1 MKGLALLM
9 LFVSLASG
17 CGAFAIPGRACRKH
31 EECKGL
37 ERGYCARAEICTRE
51 CSDTQPCPDNASCSL
66 QVSRSVC
73 LPKCEV
79 DTDCLKGFQCLDSVC
94 QLTAPLEPPAK

>member
-1 MKGLALLM
+1 MKRFTLL
-9 LFVSLASG
+9 LLLGFVG
-17 CGAFAIPGRACRKH
+17 CGSFAIPGRACRKH

-37 ERGYCARAEICTRE
+37 ERGYCAKAEICTRE
-51 CSDTQPCPDNASCSL
+51 CSEAQPCPDNSTCSL

-79 DTDCLKGFQCLDSVC
+79 DTDCLTGFQCLDSVC
-94 QLTAPLEPPAK
+94 QVKAPLEPPAK